1 MGKVCFP
8 RTGGAASRC
17 STGGVWQS
25 ERIACQTRRCNR
37 PLGPKRGS
45 HREERLAQNTCPIR
59 DHVGDR
65 VCPCSVRTPFPVPD
79 YGLILADLVVGIA
92 AIVATIA
99 ASNFLADRVLDILTD
114 NITRSRCSLVGK
126 PSKDA

>member
-1 MGKVCFP
+1 MKSDWLKILVQSVIMLAIGSAL
-8 RTGGAASRC
+8 AAY
-17 STGGVWQS
+17 G
-25 ERIACQTRRCNR
+25 
-37 PLGPKRGS
+37 L
-45 HREERLAQNTCPIR
+45 H
-59 DHVGDR
+59 
-65 VCPCSVRTPFPVPD
+65 FPVPD